1 MSMCKHKP
9 HKWIIHH
16 DNVIVCLF
24 CNEQYSILIRNH
36 LCPNHTELA
45 NSKPNLNERDDNLV
59 NEEMMRIVEYEQSLL
74 EASTVPKDY
83 DPVNHPKH
91 YTSHPSGV
99 ECIDITRHMPF
110 NIGNAMKYLWR
121 AGQKEGEDAVTAL
134 EKARFYIEDQ
144 IKLIRGEHKRYK

>member
-1 MSMCKHKP
+1 MCEHKP

-45 NSKPNLNERDDNLV
+45 NSKPNLNERDDEIAQE
-59 NEEMMRIVEYEQSLL
+59 NELRNAEFAYEQSLL
-74 EASTVPKDY
+74 EPPQLNH

-99 ECIDITRHMPF
+99 ECIDITRHMSF
-110 NIGNAMKYLWR
+110 NIGNAIKYLWR
-121 AGQKEGEDAVTAL
+121 AGQKDGEDAVTAL